1 LKLSNAFTH
10 LENIL
15 LANFV
20 DNNEALQEDFIN
32 HFSKQQYI
40 CDNYK
45 SKLEKFKA
53 NCTDVEVKIISENF
67 VSNQNLIIYI
77 FPF

>member
-1 LKLSNAFTH
+1 M
-10 LENIL
+10 ENIL

-20 DNNEALQEDFIN
+20 DYNIKVLQEDFIN

-40 CDNYK
+40 CDTYK

-53 NCTDVEVKIISENF
+53 NYSEVEVKTVNENF
-67 VSNQNLIIYI
+67 VSNQHLII
-77 FPF
+77 